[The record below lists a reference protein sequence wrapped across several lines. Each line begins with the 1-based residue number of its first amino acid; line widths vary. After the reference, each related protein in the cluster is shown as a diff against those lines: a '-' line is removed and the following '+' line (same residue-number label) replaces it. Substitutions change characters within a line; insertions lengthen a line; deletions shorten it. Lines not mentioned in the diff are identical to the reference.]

1 MTRLVGKRI
10 ILGVTGG
17 IAAYKTA
24 EWIRSLRREEADVQ
38 VVQTKAAAR
47 FIPPL
52 TMAALSGRRVYDDI
66 FSPEDA
72 ELIPHINLARH
83 CDLLLIAPATA
94 NTIAKLAHGQADNLL
109 TAIALATRA
118 PVLICPAMNSNMY
131 LHPATK
137 ANLVSLRQYGCLI
150 AQPAAGAMAC
160 GDEGPGRLPD
170 WHTVREYIA
179 TALAP
184 QDLEGID
191 FLITAGPTYED
202 IDPVRFIGNR
212 SSGKMGYA
220 LARAARQRGAAVTLI
235 SGPSTLPDP
244 PAVTTVRIRSAR
256 EMAKAVHE
264 KAPQAQVII
273 KAAAVADYSPLTPSS
288 HKIKK
293 GTANLE
299 LKLTA
304 NEDILK
310 SLGELKGENTLPLL
324 VGFAAESRDHLTH
337 GLKKLKA
344 KNLDLIVI
352 NDIGSSQS
360 AFAGD
365 HNQVIIINRQ
375 GKKTELPRLSK
386 EETAHQLLDQIRSI
400 LSNL

>member
-1 MTRLVGKRI
+1 MTPLAGKRI
-10 ILGVTGG
+10 TIGVTGG

-24 EWIRSLRREEADVQ
+24 EWIRALRREEAEVQ
-38 VVQTKAAAR
+38 VVQTAAAAR
-47 FIPPL
+47 FITPL
-52 TMAALSGRRVYDDI
+52 TLAALSGRRVYEDI

-94 NTIAKLAHGQADNLL
+94 QTIAKLAHGQADNLL

-131 LHPATK
+131 LHPATQ
-137 ANLVSLRQYGCLI
+137 ANLASLRQYGCII
-150 AQPAAGAMAC
+150 APPAAGAMAC
-160 GDEGPGRLPD
+160 GAEGPGRLLE
-170 WHTVREYIA
+170 WRTVREYIA
-179 TALAP
+179 AALAP
-184 QDLEGID
+184 QDLQGIN

-220 LARAARQRGAAVTLI
+220 LARAARQRGAEVTLI

-244 PAVTTVRIRSAR
+244 PAITTIRVRSAR
-256 EMAKAVHE
+256 EMAKFVQQ

-273 KAAAVADYSPLTPSS
+273 KAAAVADYSLLAPSS
-288 HKIKK
+288 DKIKK
-293 GTANLE
+293 GAASLE
-299 LKLTA
+299 LRLTA

-310 SLGELKGENTLPLL
+310 SLGELKGENALPLL
-324 VGFAAESRDHLTH
+324 VGFAAESRDHLAN

-352 NDIGSSQS
+352 NDIGGSQS
-360 AFAGD
+360 AFAND
-365 HNQVIIINRQ
+365 SNQVTIINRR
-375 GKKTELPRLSK
+375 GKKLELPRLSK

-400 LSNL
+400 LPSP

>member
-1 MTRLVGKRI
+1 MAQLAGKRI
-10 ILGVTGG
+10 TIGVTGG

-24 EWIRSLRREEADVQ
+24 EWIRALRREEAEVQ
-38 VVQTKAAAR
+38 VVQTEAAAR
-47 FIPPL
+47 FITPL
-52 TMAALSGRRVYDDI
+52 TLAALSGRRVYGDI

-131 LHPATK
+131 LHPATQ
-137 ANLVSLRQYGCLI
+137 ANLASLRQYGCII
-150 AQPAAGAMAC
+150 APPAAGAMAC
-160 GDEGPGRLPD
+160 GDEGPGRLPE

-179 TALAP
+179 AALTP
-184 QDLEGID
+184 QDLQGINI
-191 FLITAGPTYED
+191 LITAGPTYED

-235 SGPSTLPDP
+235 SGPSALPDP
-244 PAVTTVRIRSAR
+244 PTITTIRVRSAQ
-256 EMAKAVHE
+256 EMAKFVHQ
-264 KAPQAQVII
+264 KAPQSQIII
-273 KAAAVADYSPLTPSS
+273 KAAAVADYSPLTPSP

-293 GTANLE
+293 GTISLE

-310 SLGELKGENTLPLL
+310 SLGELKGENALPLL
-324 VGFAAESRDHLTH
+324 VGFAAESRDHLAH

-360 AFAGD
+360 AFASD
-365 HNQVIIINRQ
+365 NNQVIIINRQ
-375 GKKTELPRLSK
+375 GKKLELPRLSK

-400 LSNL
+400 LPSP

>member
-1 MTRLVGKRI
+1 MASLAGKRV

-24 EWIRSLRREEADVQ
+24 EWIRNLKREEAEVQ
-38 VVQTKAAAR
+38 VVQTEAAAR
-47 FIPPL
+47 FITPL
-52 TMAALSGRRVYDDI
+52 TLAALSGRRVYGDI

-72 ELIPHINLARH
+72 EQIPHINLARH

-109 TAIALATRA
+109 TAIALAAKA

-131 LHPATK
+131 IHPATQ
-137 ANLVSLRQYGCLI
+137 ANLASLSKYGCVI
-150 AQPAAGAMAC
+150 VPPAAGAMAC
-160 GDEGPGRLPD
+160 GGEGPGRLPE
-170 WHTVREYIA
+170 WRTVREYIA
-179 TALAP
+179 AALSP
-184 QDLEGID
+184 QDLQGIH

-220 LARAARQRGAAVTLI
+220 LARAARRRGAEVTLI

-244 PAVTTVRIRSAR
+244 PAVTTVRVRSAQ
-256 EMAKAVHE
+256 EMARLVHE
-264 KAPQAQVII
+264 KSPQAQIII
-273 KAAAVADYSPLTPSS
+273 KAAAVADYRPLTPSS
-288 HKIKK
+288 DKIKK
-293 GTANLE
+293 GAAGLE

-310 SLGELKGENTLPLL
+310 SLGELKGGNALPLL
-324 VGFAAESRDHLTH
+324 VGFAAESRDHLAH

-352 NDIGSSQS
+352 NDIGGTQS

-365 HNQVIIINRQ
+365 SNQVIIINRQ
-375 GKKTELPRLSK
+375 GEKTELPRLSK

-400 LSNL
+400 LPSP

>member
-1 MTRLVGKRI
+1 MTRLAGKRV

-24 EWIRSLRREEADVQ
+24 EWIRALRREEAEVQ
-38 VVQTKAAAR
+38 VVQTEAAAR
-47 FIPPL
+47 FITPL
-52 TMAALSGRRVYDDI
+52 TLAALSGHRVYGDI

-137 ANLVSLRQYGCLI
+137 ANLASLREYGCLI
-150 AQPAAGAMAC
+150 VPPAAGAMAC
-160 GDEGPGRLPD
+160 GDEGPGRLPE
-170 WHTVREYIA
+170 WRAVREYIA
-179 TALAP
+179 AALTP
-184 QDLEGID
+184 QDLQGINI
-191 FLITAGPTYED
+191 LITAGPTYED

-220 LARAARQRGAAVTLI
+220 LAGAARRRGAEVTLI

-244 PAVTTVRIRSAR
+244 PAVSTIRIRNAQ
-256 EMAKAVHE
+256 EMAKVIQE

-273 KAAAVADYSPLTPSS
+273 KAAAVADYRPLTPSS
-288 HKIKK
+288 DKIKK
-293 GTANLE
+293 GAAGLE

-310 SLGELKGENTLPLL
+310 SLGELKDGNALPLL
-324 VGFAAESRDHLTH
+324 VGFAAESRDHLAH

-352 NDIGSSQS
+352 NDIGGSQS
-360 AFAGD
+360 AFAND
-365 HNQVIIINRQ
+365 DNQVIIVNRQ
-375 GKKTELPRLSK
+375 GEKTELPRLSK

-400 LSNL
+400 LPSP